1 MATHERI
8 IVRAIEPSDQA
19 DAQEL
24 ILSGLEEHWG
34 FRDASK
40 NPDLADIC
48 RSYADATFLV
58 ASEGDRIVG
67 TGALKLR
74 PGVSGVAEVVRMSVA
89 ADKRRKGIGRMILRE
104 LLRTAE
110 GLGAQTVVLE
120 TTETW
125 HEVIRFYLAEGF
137 TITHYACGE
146 VHLALEIVSA
156 GSLGR

>member
-1 MATHERI
+1 MIAAHERT
-8 IVRAIEPSDQA
+8 IVRAIEFSDQP

-24 ILSGLEEHWG
+24 ILSGLQEHWG

-40 NPDLADIC
+40 NRDLADIC

-74 PGVSGVAEVVRMSVA
+74 SGVSGVAEVVRMSVA

-104 LLRTAE
+104 LLGIAE
-110 GLGAQTVVLE
+110 SLGVQTVVLE

-125 HEVIRFYLAEGF
+125 HEVTRFYLAEGF
-137 TITHYACGE
+137 KITHYAC
-146 VHLALEIVSA
+146 
-156 GSLGR
+156 

>member
-1 MATHERI
+1 MIAAHERT
-8 IVRAIEPSDQA
+8 IVRAIEFSDQP

-24 ILSGLEEHWG
+24 ILSGLQEHWG

-40 NPDLADIC
+40 NRDLADIC

-74 PGVSGVAEVVRMSVA
+74 SGVSGVAEVVRMSVA

-104 LLRTAE
+104 LLGIAE
-110 GLGAQTVVLE
+110 SLGVQTVVLE
-120 TTETW
+120 DN
-125 HEVIRFYLAEGF
+125 RDLARSNPILSG
-137 TITHYACGE
+137 
-146 VHLALEIVSA
+146 
-156 GSLGR
+156 GRLHNHTLRVWRGPLRA